1 MRMLFATKAGAIFTA
16 RLISG
21 SKMTLESK
29 LQAALPHL
37 KKLAPPMST
46 GTHKGQS
53 GRVAVLGGS
62 PDYTGAP
69 YFSAI
74 SALKVGADLSYVFTE
89 SGASPVIKGYS
100 PELMVTP
107 VYELDWKDIDDGS
120 NGQTGA
126 QRMADTVIGKLSTLH
141 SLVIG
146 PGLGRDEMVAKALH
160 IIMQHVKQKKLPVVI
175 DAAQDMSLVANNTL
189 VTLTPNVIEFTRL
202 WKAAG
207 FNDNELYE
215 SSDDT
220 TNTSNKK
227 LAPTL
232 EHVSK
237 LATHM
242 GHVTIVLKSEYD
254 HISDGHSSKTCH
266 ILGGLKRCGGL
277 GTMTAW
283 SNMQQKIKHS
293 DSKSDETTTS
303 NVDKSS
309 LSSST
314 AAAKDAEEHKQEQHD
329 DTNNDSSQSQF
340 IINDSSDHIW
350 ALWWSSA
357 IVRLAC
363 RRAYNEKGRSMSAVD
378 AIQYIGTVIEEMIPS

>member
-1 MRMLFATKAGAIFTA
+1 MLRICCYS
-16 RLISG
+16 R
-21 SKMTLESK
+21 
-29 LQAALPHL
+29 
-37 KKLAPPMST
+37 ST

-69 YFSAI
+69 YFSAL

-146 PGLGRDEMVAKALH
+146 PGLGRDEMVAKALD
-160 IIMQHVKQKKLPVVI
+160 IIMQHATQKKLPVVI
-175 DAAQDMSLVANNTL
+175 DADGLYHVSQDMSLVTNNTL

-207 FNDNELYE
+207 FDDEELYST
-215 SSDDT
+215 SSND
-220 TNTSNKK
+220 SNNSNSSGRK

-232 EHVSK
+232 EHGDK
-237 LATHM
+237 HHCNDTAMTLALRH
-242 GHVTIVLKSEYD
+242 HKCVTINICCANVTRKGDLLSGV
-254 HISDGHSSKTCH
+254 I
-266 ILGGLKRCGGL
+266 
-277 GTMTAW
+277 GTLTAW
-283 SNMQQKIKHS
+283 SNMQTTEHCNSNSNDTASLAVKNADKQK
-293 DSKSDETTTS
+293 
-303 NVDKSS
+303 
-309 LSSST
+309 
-314 AAAKDAEEHKQEQHD
+314 EQHD
-329 DTNNDSSQSQF
+329 GTNNDSSQSQL